1 MKNTKIFRILALV
14 IILSLFIMTI
24 PVTPVLAAGTITALY
39 PPSGPAGTGVTITG
53 SGFAAS
59 TSFTVSFTNPI
70 TGFSQFITS
79 GFTTATGAVSAAALI
94 PEAPKVASTYY
105 VQVIAGAEAATAPFT
120 LISQIEALSK
130 SSGYVGDQVTIS
142 KGAGFAASQAVTIYF
157 DNVSVTTTT
166 TNTLGSFPSVTFT
179 VPGSAKGSH
188 TIKAQDTPGNFA
200 TTAFTTKQLIT
211 ITPTSGVGGDSI
223 TISGTGFGASRSVTI
238 TFGNTQIGTTT
249 TDTKGSFS
257 SSLTIPAQVTGTY
270 TIKAS
275 DGINTDSKNFT
286 ISATTNISKTSG
298 YIGESITISG
308 TGFGA
313 SRSVTITFGNTQV
326 ATTTT
331 DTKGSF
337 SSSFAIPAHAS
348 GTYTIVAS
356 DGINTDSKNFTIS
369 ATTNISKT
377 SGYIGEEITVSGTGF
392 SVSKPITITLGNT
405 QIGTTTSDAKGSFSS
420 SFAIPAHVTGTYNL
434 KVSDGINIINLD
446 FTVSISASLNQATG
460 DVGTKLTVNGTGF
473 TGTVSIKYDN
483 AEVAQATTHEGA
495 FSATFSVPPSAGGNH
510 TITVSDGTNI
520 EQFTFTMEST
530 PPPIPQPLLP
540 QMGTKAKATA
550 YFDWE
555 DVTDPSGV
563 TYTLQIATDAAF
575 TDILL
580 GKDGL
585 TASEY
590 TLTEEEKLAST
601 KKDAPYYWRIR
612 SMDGA
617 SNKSQWTTAG
627 EFEVG
632 FQWPEMKG
640 WLLYLL
646 IGIGAILVFF
656 LGLWVGKRTAYY

>member
-1 MKNTKIFRILALV
+1 MKNTKIFRVLALV
-14 IILSLFIMTI
+14 VILSLFIMTI

-39 PPSGPAGTGVTITG
+39 PPSGPAGTGVTVTG

-59 TSFTVSFTNPI
+59 TSFTVSFTNPG

-79 GFTTATGAVSAAALI
+79 GFTTATGAVSATALI

-105 VQVIAGAEAATAPFT
+105 VQVIAGAEAATTPFT

-130 SSGYVGDQVTIS
+130 SSGYVGDQITIS
-142 KGAGFAASQAVTIYF
+142 KGTGFAASQAVTIYF

-179 VPGSAKGSH
+179 IPSSARGSH
-188 TIKAQDTPGNFA
+188 TIKAQDTPGNYA

-223 TISGTGFGASRSVTI
+223 TISGTGFGASRSI
-238 TFGNTQIGTTT
+238 I
-249 TDTKGSFS
+249 
-257 SSLTIPAQVTGTY
+257 
-270 TIKAS
+270 
-275 DGINTDSKNFT
+275 
-286 ISATTNISKTSG
+286 
-298 YIGESITISG
+298 
-308 TGFGA
+308 
-313 SRSVTITFGNTQV
+313 ITFGNTQV

-337 SSSFAIPAHAS
+337 SSSLTIPAHAS

-356 DGINTDSKNFTIS
+356 DGINTDSKNFAIS

-420 SFAIPAHVTGTYNL
+420 SFAIPAHATGTYNL
-434 KVSDGINIINLD
+434 KVSDGINNINLD

-460 DVGTKLTVNGTGF
+460 NVGTKLTVNGTGF

-483 AEVAQATTHEGA
+483 AEVAQATAHAGA
-495 FSATFSVPPSAGGNH
+495 FSATFSVPPSVGGNH

-520 EQFTFTMEST
+520 EQLTFTMEST

-590 TLTEEEKLAST
+590 TLTEEEKLEST

-617 SNKSQWTTAG
+617 SNKSQWTKAG

-632 FQWPEMKG
+632 FQWPEMTG

-656 LGLWVGKRTAYY
+656 LGFWVGKRTAYF